1 MTLEEFACLKEVDKP
16 LMVQQKG
23 VQISD
28 RFEPEFFIALY
39 QLESFYVELFYHH
52 QTNKVVYARSFTSTN
67 GLKPYLDNID
77 LNGLW

>member
-1 MTLEEFACLKEVDKP
+1 MTFEEFACLKEVDKT

-39 QLESFYVELFYHH
+39 
-52 QTNKVVYARSFTSTN
+52 
-67 GLKPYLDNID
+67 
-77 LNGLW
+77 